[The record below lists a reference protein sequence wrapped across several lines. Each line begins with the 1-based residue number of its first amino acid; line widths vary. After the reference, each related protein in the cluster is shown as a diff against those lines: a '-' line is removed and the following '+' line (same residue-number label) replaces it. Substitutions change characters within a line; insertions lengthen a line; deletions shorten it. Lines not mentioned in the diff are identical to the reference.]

1 MKLKTYAEL
10 SPERMEGESQEH
22 YKERRK
28 EAQKISKRAKYTE
41 YIPNDKPAKK
51 FR

>member
-1 MKLKTYAEL
+1 MKLKTYEEL
-10 SPERMEGESQEH
+10 SPERMPDETIEH

-28 EAQKISKRAKYTE
+28 EAQKISKRAKYTG
-41 YIPNDKPAKK
+41 YGPNTKPAKK